1 MITNAKNICNNEFSC
16 IQGRN
21 RTGTGTLLGTETYS
35 SQIFQKQT
43 PVSKS
48 ILYSVLPSIMMTSEP
63 RSVRTSS
70 IHLEV
75 WWNEL
80 ELVISYT
87 TTATV
92 ESRM

>member
-1 MITNAKNICNNEFSC
+1 MITNAKKYVTTNSAVSKVDIVPYRVHELILHKFFKNE
-16 IQGRN
+16 
-21 RTGTGTLLGTETYS
+21 TPGT
-35 SQIFQKQT
+35 
-43 PVSKS
+43 KS

-75 WWNEL
+75 WWKEL